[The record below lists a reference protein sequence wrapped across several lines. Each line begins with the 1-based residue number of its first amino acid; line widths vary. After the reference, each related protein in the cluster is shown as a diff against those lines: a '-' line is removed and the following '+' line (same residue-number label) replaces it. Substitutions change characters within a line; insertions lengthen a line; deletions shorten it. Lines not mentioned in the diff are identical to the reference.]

1 MLCIFRGTC
10 RIRAPGMAVDRLTL
24 SGGARGEEVGTYN
37 QEKSFLSG
45 QTCETL
51 PLLSRNTIIGLL
63 QHF

>member
-1 MLCIFRGTC
+1 
-10 RIRAPGMAVDRLTL
+10 MAVDRLTL

-51 PLLSRNTIIGLL
+51 PLLSRNTIGLI